1 LNESR
6 DEMNKMED
14 RETWYRVPHSAEE
27 CAVHMEAGGVVEV
40 WRGDRWVSLEGSCV
54 RSVDFRLYVY
64 FRSYDYR
71 LVYSTPV
78 GMSPVIGAPGH
89 AYGLAKDAPVG
100 WPSSGHGDNTAPM
113 NVAEAFTPYCIIEA
127 RPPAPAPEPRTE
139 KVPLH
144 EVIGRRLPVWPVDDG
159 GGYRH
164 NKSGVTFYRADG
176 TTIAMYALSPDGL
189 VEVLAEEEA

>member
-1 LNESR
+1 
-6 DEMNKMED
+6 MNKMED

-78 GMSPVIGAPGH
+78 GMSPVIGAPAR
-89 AYGLAKDAPVG
+89 AYGVAGQEPEG
-100 WPSSGHGDNTAPM
+100 WDQRGFHRDEFGDRLWPDNA
-113 NVAEAFTPYCIIEA
+113 IIEA

-139 KVPLH
+139 KVPLTKLA
-144 EVIGRRLPVWPVDDG
+144 GRTLVGALLPVYSFRPDPEGGFVWWAAGCNTEPLSVDVD
-159 GGYRH
+159 
-164 NKSGVTFYRADG
+164 SG
-176 TTIAMYALSPDGL
+176 M
-189 VEVLAEEEA
+189 VEVLAEEEAW

>member
-1 LNESR
+1 MSEP
-6 DEMNKMED
+6 
-14 RETWYRVPHSAEE
+14 ETWYRVPRSAEE
-27 CAVHMEAGGVVEV
+27 CAVHLEAGGVVEFNWAV
-40 WRGDRWVSLEGSCV
+40 GWAPCHTTAALF
-54 RSVDFRLYVY
+54 SVGNCAALKE
-64 FRSYDYR
+64 YR

-144 EVIGRRLPVWPVDDG
+144 EVIGRRLPVWPVDDV

>member
-78 GMSPVIGAPGH
+78 GMSPVIGAPAR
-89 AYGLAKDAPVG
+89 AYGLAKDAPEGWEAAMYAEGWVVG
-100 WPSSGHGDNTAPM
+100 EGCQPNA
-113 NVAEAFTPYCIIEA
+113 IIEA

-139 KVPLH
+139 KVPLTKLA
-144 EVIGRRLPVWPVDDG
+144 GRTLVGALLPVYSFRPDPEGGFVWWAAGCNTEPLSVDVD
-159 GGYRH
+159 
-164 NKSGVTFYRADG
+164 SG
-176 TTIAMYALSPDGL
+176 M
-189 VEVLAEEEA
+189 VEVLAEEEAW